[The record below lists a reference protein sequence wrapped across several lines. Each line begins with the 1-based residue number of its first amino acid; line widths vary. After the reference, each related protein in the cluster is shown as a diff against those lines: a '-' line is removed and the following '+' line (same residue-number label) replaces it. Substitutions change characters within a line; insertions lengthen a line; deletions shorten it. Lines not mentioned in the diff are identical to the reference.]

1 MRAFVGLIPIRA
13 DTVIT
18 VRDSALITH
27 MAPCWEPKHPNISS
41 KVSARS
47 QNSQIGTKQQLPLG
61 TAGEILLQ
69 RGGDWS
75 PKAIILL
82 SKSGFQIQTFCPKT

>member
-27 MAPCWEPKHPNISS
+27 MAPRWEPKHQISAA
-41 KVSARS
+41 KYQPDHKTAR
-47 QNSQIGTKQQLPLG
+47 
-61 TAGEILLQ
+61 
-69 RGGDWS
+69 
-75 PKAIILL
+75 
-82 SKSGFQIQTFCPKT
+82 